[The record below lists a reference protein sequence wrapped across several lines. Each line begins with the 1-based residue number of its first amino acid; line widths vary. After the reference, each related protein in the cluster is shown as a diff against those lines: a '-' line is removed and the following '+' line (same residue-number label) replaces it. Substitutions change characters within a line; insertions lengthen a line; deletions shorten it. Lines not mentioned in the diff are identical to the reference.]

1 MEENIGAG
9 GFGMNVLRS
18 VNENGYDIR
27 VVNAALPDAYMTHGN
42 VAKLKEMCGFTPDDI
57 IKKLDRY

>member
-1 MEENIGAG
+1 
-9 GFGMNVLRS
+9 MNVLRS